1 MAYGDFK
8 DLTIRTASDK
18 ILLDKA
24 FDIAKNPK
32 YGGYQYGLVSMDY
45 KFFDKKSASLARSK
59 ILQSETS
66 ATSSARATRD
76 ESATGNGIKYEN
88 ISKKELAEE
97 LHKPIIRKFKKRKAQ

>member
-1 MAYGDFK
+1 MQKFKETGVSQYIYQIKLDKACFYNDMAYGDFK

-59 ILQSETS
+59 ILQSETL
-66 ATSSARATRD
+66 AT
-76 ESATGNGIKYEN
+76 
-88 ISKKELAEE
+88 
-97 LHKPIIRKFKKRKAQ
+97 